1 MPNIAL
7 IETKRITVSLLSTGV
22 LFAPVPKLF
31 TSFFLCSLG
40 RPGEGGDI
48 FQQSQKYD
56 GNQKNHSMAFVSV
69 KDDIRF
75 EAVGCKFLFF
85 V

>member
-31 TSFFLCSLG
+31 TSLFLCSLG
-40 RPGEGGDI
+40 RPGEGGG
-48 FQQSQKYD
+48 FYD
-56 GNQKNHSMAFVSV
+56 GNQKNHSMAFVSI

-75 EAVGCKFLFF
+75 EAVLHRL
-85 V
+85 